1 MLQVIKRPDNPE
13 RLLLCLGFVFEIATL
28 DAGGPQ
34 YQVYKL
40 VAN

>member
-1 MLQVIKRPDNPE
+1 MIKCRDE
-13 RLLLCLGFVFEIATL
+13 SDQLLLCLAFVFEIGTS
-28 DAGGPQ
+28 DGSGPQ